1 MWNIARTRWSVF
13 FFFFDLCPGCFSK
26 LSDKTQNK
34 QNTVCPIFIFFLNQ
48 LLIEESCWLVPAAA
62 CGSIL
67 RFRSSP
73 AGSLMIRGGCFR
85 FFGKLCADKKKKHQ
99 KNLPLLL
106 GPASADKRMF
116 ILHPFFSFGNSPCVQ
131 VINIS
136 QSESWEVLPLK
147 TQVKPIAS
155 GTLNF
160 KFSKNKKLN

>member
-1 MWNIARTRWSVF
+1 MWNIARTRWSF
-13 FFFFDLCPGCFSK
+13 FFSLILRPGSFSK

-147 TQVKPIAS
+147 TKWNRSRLGPWILS
-155 GTLNF
+155 F
-160 KFSKNKKLN
+160 PKIKN